1 MGMGG
6 SITIGALGFGRVR
19 LVKYFYTKDADEVI
33 ELVIYNHAE
42 VLFCCLQRNAYLK
55 AQFTFNL
62 HFHTTSTN
70 LPDLNSWSVRRVL
83 FDPGYTQ
90 FMILHLANGTAHR
103 VLVLAKPPS
112 IKNGS
117 SFIGHV
123 MQKL

>member
-6 SITIGALGFGRVR
+6 ISVGALGFGRVR
-19 LVKYFYTKDADEVI
+19 LVKYFSTKDADEVI
-33 ELVIYNHAE
+33 ELVVYNHAE

-55 AQFTFNL
+55 AQFAFTL
-62 HFHTTSTN
+62 HFHATSAN
-70 LPDLNSWSVRRVL
+70 LPDLASYALRRVL

-90 FMILHLANGTAHR
+90 FMVLHLANATAHR
-103 VLVLAKPPS
+103 VVVLAKPPS
-112 IKNGS
+112 FKNES